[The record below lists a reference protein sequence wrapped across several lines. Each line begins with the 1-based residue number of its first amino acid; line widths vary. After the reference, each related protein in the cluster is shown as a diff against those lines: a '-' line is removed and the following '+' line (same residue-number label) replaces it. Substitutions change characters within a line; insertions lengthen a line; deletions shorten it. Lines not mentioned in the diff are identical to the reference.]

1 MNMPEYPL
9 IIVINITEASGHIML
24 IGLSYYVN
32 VCCIIIAIYRYKR
45 LLTKYTIRR
54 CQDQKFE
61 LLYYIILLND
71 YNYISLDLVKNTYVA
86 FYC

>member
-1 MNMPEYPL
+1 MHEYPL
-9 IIVINITEASGHIML
+9 IIVINITEASGHI

-61 LLYYIILLND
+61 LLYYIVLLND
-71 YNYISLDLVKNTYVA
+71 
-86 FYC
+86 